1 MAERVRSF
9 APVASA
15 DARVLI
21 LGSMPGVASLNAGQ
35 YYAHPQNRFWPIMGR
50 LLGFD
55 PANTSYAQRTA
66 YLTAAGVAL
75 WDVLQSCERSGSLDS
90 AIRRETQRVNDFS
103 AFFAAH
109 PKMRAV
115 YFNGAHAAQVFA
127 RVVLPTLADR
137 PDLQFVRLPSTS
149 PAHASRSF
157 EDKLAEWRQI
167 LATDRRPV
175 LRD

>member
-127 RVVLPTLADR
+127 RVVLLTALIYSLCVCLPRARRMPAAPLKTSWLNGGKFWR
-137 PDLQFVRLPSTS
+137 PIVALC
-149 PAHASRSF
+149 
-157 EDKLAEWRQI
+157 
-167 LATDRRPV
+167 
-175 LRD
+175 